1 MATVQDPQ
9 GTAGSAQEQPQA
21 PWPGPGGPAGPAGYP
36 GYPGYGAAGN
46 PGSPAKRPHGR
57 LLAFTAAAALVAG
70 AGSAWLVTAGGA
82 AATVLTTSQI
92 VAKTNPG
99 IVDVVSALGYQQA
112 TASGTGIVLTPS
124 GLVLTNNHVIDGAT
138 SVKVREVSN
147 GRVYPATVVGYDA
160 AHDIAVLQLKGAS
173 GLPTATLGDSS
184 AIRTGQKVV
193 ALGNALGK
201 DGTLSVAT
209 GRVTGLG
216 QSITASDESAGTA
229 EQLRGLIRTNA
240 GIQPGDSGGPLVN
253 THGQVIGID
262 TAASAGSGSQLSSS
276 TVTQAFTIPINE
288 AVTIARQIEASQ
300 SSATVHIGSTAFLG
314 IAIAGSPGGAQGIP
328 ASTGAEVG
336 GAEPGSAAANAGLT
350 AGDTITALGG
360 QSITSPAGIRSVLT
374 GHHPGDSITI
384 TWTDQDAASHS
395 ATVVLTTGPAG

>member
-1 MATVQDPQ
+1 
-9 GTAGSAQEQPQA
+9 
-21 PWPGPGGPAGPAGYP
+21 
-36 GYPGYGAAGN
+36 
-46 PGSPAKRPHGR
+46 
-57 LLAFTAAAALVAG
+57 
-70 AGSAWLVTAGGA
+70 VTAGGA

-160 AHDIAVLQLKGAS
+160 AHDIAVLQLK
-173 GLPTATLGDSS
+173 
-184 AIRTGQKVV
+184 
-193 ALGNALGK
+193 
-201 DGTLSVAT
+201 
-209 GRVTGLG
+209 
-216 QSITASDESAGTA
+216 
-229 EQLRGLIRTNA
+229 
-240 GIQPGDSGGPLVN
+240 LVN
-253 THGQVIGID
+253 THGLVIGID

-328 ASTGAEVG
+328 ASTGAEVA